1 MVVPDC
7 YNHTI
12 RSVTKQGTVVTTLA
26 DGRQEDDDEDDD
38 VEGDFGESVSL
49 AKRAKKGRK

>member
-1 MVVPDC
+1 
-7 YNHTI
+7 
-12 RSVTKQGTVVTTLA
+12 VTKQGTVVTTLA

-49 AKRAKKGRK
+49 AKRAARKKGRK